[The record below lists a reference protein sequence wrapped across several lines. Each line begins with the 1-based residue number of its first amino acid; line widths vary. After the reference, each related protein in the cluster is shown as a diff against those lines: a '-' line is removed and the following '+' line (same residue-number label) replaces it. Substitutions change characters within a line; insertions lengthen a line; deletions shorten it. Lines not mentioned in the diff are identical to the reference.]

1 MSLGFPIL
9 FLLRTF
15 PKNEKEFSNI
25 YIYILAVF
33 TLLVVE
39 NQYPS
44 PETLFDSPF
53 FILIVYMK
61 EKKVLSCTKSI
72 TVAPFPN
79 NHNALAKP
87 SSSLAVQLNRQ
98 RPRARSSPRRRG
110 RKGRLKG
117 MA

>member
-25 YIYILAVF
+25 YIYSRFSLY
-33 TLLVVE
+33 VVE

-44 PETLFDSPF
+44 PETPFDSPF

-61 EKKVLSCTKSI
+61 SFFEYKVDNSI
-72 TVAPFPN
+72 APFPN

-98 RPRARSSPRRRG
+98 RPRARSSPRRRC
-110 RKGRLKG
+110 RKGRLKV

>member
-44 PETLFDSPF
+44 PETPFDSPF

-72 TVAPFPN
+72 TVLRRFQIIIMLWPNRAPPSPFSLIDKDHEHARAPVDM
-79 NHNALAKP
+79 AAK
-87 SSSLAVQLNRQ
+87 
-98 RPRARSSPRRRG
+98 G
-110 RKGRLKG
+110 D
-117 MA
+117 